1 MTDTLD
7 TRSADYVRAVAER
20 PAGILPGAL
29 VGTYLHG
36 SAVLGVSAAARYLS
50 GSSFKG
56 KVALTGL
63 GTPNQMRKFVK
74 YGTVESF
81 ELWDPGKLGYLAAY
95 AAAALASG
103 QITGK
108 QGETFKAGNLGIK
121 TIGADGEILLGPC
134 GRPRRSSAYHDQ
146 RWHERKQV
154 GTMTDPVTVKDAL
167 RQQRIE
173 LPSWAFGNS
182 GTRFKV
188 FAQPGVPRSAYEK
201 LEDAARVHAHTGVAP
216 SVALHIPWD
225 AVEDYADLA
234 KHAADHGVQ
243 VGTINA
249 NVFQDDDYKLGSVA
263 NPDPRVRRKA
273 LDHLL
278 ACVDVM
284 DATGSRDLKLWFAD
298 GTNYPGQDSI
308 RARQERLAEALAE
321 VYQRLGSD
329 QRMLL
334 EYKLFEPAFYSTDVP
349 DWGTAYA
356 HCLALGERAL
366 VVVDTG
372 HHAPGTNIEMIVALL
387 LRAGRL
393 GGFDF
398 NSRFYADD
406 DLMVGAADP
415 FQLFRIMHEVVQ
427 GGGYAPEAG
436 IAFMLDQCHNIE
448 PKIPGQIRS
457 VMNVQEATAKALLV
471 DLVALEAVQRA
482 GDVLGANAVLMD
494 AYSTDVRPLLAE
506 LRTGLGLDPD
516 PMAAYARSGYGKRI
530 VAERVGGNQ
539 AGWGA

>member
-1 MTDTLD
+1 M
-7 TRSADYVRAVAER
+7 AD
-20 PAGILPGAL
+20 
-29 VGTYLHG
+29 
-36 SAVLGVSAAARYLS
+36 
-50 GSSFKG
+50 
-56 KVALTGL
+56 
-63 GTPNQMRKFVK
+63 
-74 YGTVESF
+74 
-81 ELWDPGKLGYLAAY
+81 LAAV
-95 AAAALASG
+95 
-103 QITGK
+103 
-108 QGETFKAGNLGIK
+108 KATLK
-121 TIGADGEILLGPC
+121 
-134 GRPRRSSAYHDQ
+134 
-146 RWHERKQV
+146 
-154 GTMTDPVTVKDAL
+154 
-167 RQQRIE
+167 QQRIE

-188 FAQPGVPRSAYEK
+188 FAQPGVPRTPYEK
-201 LEDAARVHAHTGVAP
+201 LDDAARVHAHTGIAP

-225 AVEDYADLA
+225 AVDDYADLA
-234 KHAADHGVQ
+234 EHAADQGVAI
-243 VGTINA
+243 GTINA
-249 NVFQDDDYKLGSVA
+249 NVFQDDDYKLGSVCH
-263 NPDPRVRRKA
+263 PDPRVRRKA

-278 ACVDVM
+278 ACVEVM

-308 RARQERLAEALAE
+308 AARQERLGEALAA
-321 VYQRLGSD
+321 VYQRLGPE
-329 QRMLL
+329 QRLLL
-334 EYKLFEPAFYSTDVP
+334 EYKLFEPAFYATDVP

-415 FQLFRIMHEVVQ
+415 FQLFRIMHEVVR

-471 DLVALEAVQRA
+471 DAAALEAAQRA

-494 AYSTDVRPLLAE
+494 AYSTDVRPLLGE
-506 LRTGLGLDPD
+506 LRQDMGLDPD
-516 PMAAYARSGYGKRI
+516 PMAAYARSGYGERI
-530 VAERVGGNQ
+530 VADRVGGTQ